1 MIKLRF
7 YLYNCKN
14 GQITCCCPQLGTKTR
29 GIFPSPVVELS
40 FDISPYKAAHQS
52 CNVSVSE
59 LDEDWNREIEQN
71 EKAPVRRRN
80 PAGIS
85 STTLARARER
95 ERERSD
101 YSISRKS
108 LLIFNRN
115 RTSLKSAANLNRD
128 SIRRITNRWEEE
140 DFFINRGNSWEI
152 NFDFFF
158 FLSTLLRFLVNLIK
172 FD

>member
-1 MIKLRF
+1 MQNL
-7 YLYNCKN
+7 C
-14 GQITCCCPQLGTKTR
+14 TCL
-29 GIFPSPVVELS
+29 IVSN
-40 FDISPYKAAHQS
+40 S
-52 CNVSVSE
+52 CSNSK
-59 LDEDWNREIEQN
+59 W
-71 EKAPVRRRN
+71 
-80 PAGIS
+80 
-85 STTLARARER
+85 RER
-95 ERERSD
+95 GGTRSRAQERERSD

-158 FLSTLLRFLVNLIK
+158 SLYVITLFGEFNQVWLIK
-172 FD
+172 LYFFKWSGRKKLFRTDK